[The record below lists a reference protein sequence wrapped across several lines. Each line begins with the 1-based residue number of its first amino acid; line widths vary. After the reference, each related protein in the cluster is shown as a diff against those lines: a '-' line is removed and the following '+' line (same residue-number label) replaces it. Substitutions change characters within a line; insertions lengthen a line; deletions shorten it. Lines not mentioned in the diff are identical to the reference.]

1 VAGILSTANGLLGYS
16 GDARLLIVN
25 ADDFGMSAAVNQGV
39 LGAIRHGVAQ
49 AASLMAPWPGAAQAM
64 AMLRDNPDVS
74 FGVHLSVICDLPGY
88 RYGPVAP
95 AGAVPSLTDGAGYFY
110 QLDRRAE
117 LVARAELGECE
128 TEFRAQIQAVLAAGL
143 RPGHLDWHCLA
154 DGGRPDIFELTLRL
168 AREYGLAIRVHDVTR
183 AAPLRA
189 AGLPVNDHAVLD
201 SYRLDPAGKTARYLR
216 LLTELPAG
224 LTEWA
229 LHPAVDTAELRETE
243 PASWPVRV
251 TDYEF
256 LVCPEAR
263 QVIEGEGIILL
274 SHEPLRRLWA
284 ASRPLPGA
292 RARARIPG
300 WTRDPGSGLCGVC

>member
-1 VAGILSTANGLLGYS
+1 MGRVLTGSNRLLGYA

-25 ADDFGMSAAVNQGV
+25 ADDFGMSTAVNQGV
-39 LGAIRHGVAQ
+39 LGAVKHGVAQ
-49 AASLMAPWPGAAQAM
+49 AASLMVPWPGAAQAM
-64 AMLRDNPDVS
+64 AMLRENPEIG
-74 FGVHLSVICDLPGY
+74 FGVHLSVVCDIPGY
-88 RYGPVAP
+88 RYGPVVA
-95 AGAVPSLTDGAGYFY
+95 ADAVPSLTDASGYFY
-110 QLDRRAE
+110 ELDRRAE
-117 LVARAELGECE
+117 LTARAELSDLE

-168 AREYGLAIRVHDVTR
+168 AREYRLAIRVHDQAL

-229 LHPAVDTAELRETE
+229 LHPAVDTPELRDTE

-256 LVCPEAR
+256 LVCEQAR
-263 QVIEGEGIILL
+263 QVIEREGIILL
-274 SHEPLRRLWA
+274 SHEPLRQIWA
-284 ASRPLPGA
+284 QTAGR
-292 RARARIPG
+292 
-300 WTRDPGSGLCGVC
+300 

>member
-1 VAGILSTANGLLGYS
+1 MVGILSGSTANGLLGYAD
-16 GDARLLIVN
+16 DARLLIVN

-39 LGAIRHGVAQ
+39 LEAIRQGVAQ
-49 AASLMAPWPGAAQAM
+49 AESLMAAWPGAAQAM
-64 AMLRDNPDVS
+64 AMLRENPDVS
-74 FGVHLSVICDLPGY
+74 FGLHLSVICDVPGY

-95 AGAVPSLTDGAGYFY
+95 AGTVPSLTDAAGYFY
-110 QLDRRAE
+110 QLDRQAE
-117 LVARAELGECE
+117 LLARAEPGECE

-154 DGGRPDIFELTLRL
+154 DGGRPDIFELTVRL
-168 AREYGLAIRVHDVTR
+168 AREYGLAIRVHDVAR
-183 AAPLRA
+183 AARLRA

-243 PASWPVRV
+243 SASWPVRV

-263 QVIEGEGIILL
+263 QVIEREGIILL
-274 SHEPLRRLWA
+274 SHEPLRRVWA
-284 ASRPLPGA
+284 ATRP
-292 RARARIPG
+292 
-300 WTRDPGSGLCGVC
+300 